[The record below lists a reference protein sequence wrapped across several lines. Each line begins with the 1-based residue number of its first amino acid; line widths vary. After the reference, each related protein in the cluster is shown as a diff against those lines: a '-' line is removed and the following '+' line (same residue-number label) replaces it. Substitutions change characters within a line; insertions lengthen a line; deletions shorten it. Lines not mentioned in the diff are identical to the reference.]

1 MQIDNDQSKMISQ
14 LLFGELAK
22 VIEKRGN
29 WFYIR
34 NYSDNIKGWID
45 GKSIKILNEEEF
57 ELVSQSL
64 VVRVFDSYQ
73 RQLPAIW
80 LSSKMKAVRLPKLVL

>member
-73 RQLPAIW
+73 KQLPVIW

>member
-73 RQLPAIW
+73 RQL
-80 LSSKMKAVRLPKLVL
+80 SYNFV